1 MKKIILLS
9 FLLLFFACL
18 KVSVPKDIKKILQ
31 KNCNSCHNWSN
42 FTKIK
47 SKSKDKW
54 QNILQR
60 MIRKGARLNNE
71 EYKKLLDY
79 FTSH

>member
-1 MKKIILLS
+1 MKKLLLFI
-9 FLLLFFACL
+9 FLLLFFACSTM
-18 KVSVPKDIKKILQ
+18 SVPKDVKDILR
-31 KNCNSCHNWSN
+31 KNCNSCHKWSN

-54 QNILQR
+54 ENILQR
-60 MIRKGARLNNE
+60 MIRKGARLNDE

-79 FTSH
+79 FTAC